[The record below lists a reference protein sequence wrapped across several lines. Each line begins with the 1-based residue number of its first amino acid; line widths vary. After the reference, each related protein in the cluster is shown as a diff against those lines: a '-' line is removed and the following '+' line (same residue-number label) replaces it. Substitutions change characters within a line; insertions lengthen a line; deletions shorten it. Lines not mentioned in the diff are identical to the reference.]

1 MKTFNINQ
9 HGITVKDGFTGN
21 TTMVRTGADN
31 YAEAKTAVM
40 HADWDYF
47 DRLVAD
53 DIAAE
58 FTLHDIGERGTPAG
72 ADAAAIGM
80 AGLIEM
86 ITGLTMNDLAEDD
99 SPEFEDEDEF
109 LSGDSFLDTVKGLI
123 ADGLLLPVD
132 LITEDNLEL
141 FADAMPTP
149 PTASH
154 EHDLSN
160 WNGSPIF
167 YPTREMA
174 RAQSDRWG
182 MFWDYHD
189 FGIASPTGYRYA
201 TVPRGV
207 GPTAPEGYDW
217 VCLPREE

>member
-9 HGITVKDGFTGN
+9 YGITVKDSDTN
-21 TTMVRTGADN
+21 ETTMVRTGADN

-53 DIAAE
+53 DVAANDE
-58 FTLHDIGERGTPAG
+58 PDIGIVGIETSG
-72 ADAAAIGM
+72 IGM
-80 AGLIEM
+80 AGLIGI
-86 ITGLTMNDLAEDD
+86 ITGLTMNELVEDD
-99 SPEFEDEDEF
+99 SPEFEEDDDF
-109 LSGDSFLDTVKGLI
+109 LTDGNSFILTVQSLI
-123 ADGLLLPVD
+123 ADGIISPED
-132 LITEDNLEL
+132 LITEDNLEQ
-141 FADAMPTP
+141 FAAAMPTSS
-149 PTASH
+149 ASH

-182 MFWDYHD
+182 MFWEYHD